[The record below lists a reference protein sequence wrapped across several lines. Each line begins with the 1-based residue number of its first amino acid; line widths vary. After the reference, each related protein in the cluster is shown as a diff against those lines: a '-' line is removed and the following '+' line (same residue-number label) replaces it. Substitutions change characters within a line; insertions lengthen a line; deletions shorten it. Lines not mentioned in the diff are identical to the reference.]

1 MGGYRRLESCILGSE
16 GIANERDV
24 FGFIARTR
32 AKELGWFWTETK
44 SVVGADGLRCHLLL
58 VRRLPDGK
66 PEVWELKMQ
75 PIATKLEDAE

>member
-1 MGGYRRLESCILGSE
+1 MSE
-16 GIANERDV
+16 MFLVSLPAPEPEGREIGLSIIRCEYEDV
-24 FGFIARTR
+24 